1 MDEVRELTDGRGV
14 DVVITAA
21 SGAAQEDALQMAAPS
36 GRLSF
41 FGGLPN
47 DQDDLRPRGGQGRA
61 QAPGRGSDPL
71 IRSTSSSR
79 YSRTA

>member
-1 MDEVRELTDGRGV
+1 MSDKGVVAVLDPRGHRPLRRLPPRLTPPV
-14 DVVITAA
+14 
-21 SGAAQEDALQMAAPS
+21 L
-36 GRLSF
+36 
-41 FGGLPN
+41 
-47 DQDDLRPRGGQGRA
+47 DDLRPRGGPGRA